1 MKIGIVT
8 FWQTRDNYG
17 QMLQCWAL
25 QHYLRSC
32 GHEPYLI
39 RYRHTEAFAI
49 DFKITVKGFI
59 KNLLRLRLKSLLP
72 KKTILP
78 PLSNNDKQRDFE
90 TFKKEKLQVSERT
103 YLSLQELQKEPPEA
117 DCYIVGSD
125 QVWSKLL
132 YFKENRVFFLDFGSE
147 SPKRIAY
154 AASFSYEK
162 YPKDIQVKLRNAL
175 SRFNAISVREKT
187 GVKIC
192 EGIGI
197 HAQLVV
203 DPTLLLH
210 DNDYYKNFHIE
221 KKKRSGIF
229 LYVLNIRDPKEVGW
243 EELKTFAEE
252 NKTEI
257 TVTTASGYV
266 DSKELFSNANYK
278 YPTVDGWI
286 KNIASAE
293 LVVTTSFHGIVF
305 CLLMHT
311 PFIFIPLGGE
321 YAKGNN
327 RVLDLFSYLGIDS
340 GVYDKRKNYSEI
352 VTSKYDWDEID
363 KRIQKLRTESISF
376 LIDNL

>member
-125 QVWSKLL
+125 QVWSKLIVIFTYGIPL
-132 YFKENRVFFLDFGSE
+132 PFVSGANLKTKNPEISPPRVVIKGKIKAFCQVENAF
-147 SPKRIAY
+147 
-154 AASFSYEK
+154 
-162 YPKDIQVKLRNAL
+162 
-175 SRFNAISVREKT
+175 
-187 GVKIC
+187 
-192 EGIGI
+192 
-197 HAQLVV
+197 
-203 DPTLLLH
+203 
-210 DNDYYKNFHIE
+210 KNF
-221 KKKRSGIF
+221 
-229 LYVLNIRDPKEVGW
+229 
-243 EELKTFAEE
+243 
-252 NKTEI
+252 
-257 TVTTASGYV
+257 
-266 DSKELFSNANYK
+266 
-278 YPTVDGWI
+278 
-286 KNIASAE
+286 
-293 LVVTTSFHGIVF
+293 
-305 CLLMHT
+305 
-311 PFIFIPLGGE
+311 
-321 YAKGNN
+321 
-327 RVLDLFSYLGIDS
+327 
-340 GVYDKRKNYSEI
+340 
-352 VTSKYDWDEID
+352 
-363 KRIQKLRTESISF
+363 
-376 LIDNL
+376 